1 MKDCCLN
8 CKCFEVW
15 DGDPCCLHKDGWKI
29 VLPSMLCEN
38 HKYET
43 IEPCLKLHREMW
55 EKCKEE
61 FFKCYS
67 IDKQELIDK
76 YLEMFPDDRD
86 LINSNE
92 IKYINKEKSKN

>member
-1 MKDCCLN
+1 MRDCCLN

-43 IEPCLKLHREMW
+43 IEPRLKLHREMW

-67 IDKQELIDK
+67 IEKQELIDK